1 VDLGAIA
8 GPHSST
14 PAAKAYRAG
23 THRTVPPEETVG
35 KALRFA
41 PVMGITRVANVT
53 GLDNV
58 GLPVVTVSRPNS
70 RSLAV
75 TQGKG
80 IDLTSAK
87 ASALMESIEAYH
99 AETITLPL
107 RYCSLEE
114 LRYTHRV
121 VDVSDLPSV
130 TTSAFHPNKRLLWCE
145 GHDVMHG
152 DTVFVPYE
160 LVHSDCTWP
169 QPPGSGCFA
178 GSSNGLASGNHHLEA
193 VSHAICEVVERDATT
208 LWRLRGPDDQR
219 SRRLDM
225 ATVDD
230 PSCIRVMEL
239 FKRAG
244 VEAAV
249 WETTTDV
256 GIASFLCMVFRAAD
270 DPSRPLP
277 PAAGAGCHPSR
288 AIALLR
294 ALTEAAQTRLVQISG
309 SRDDI
314 GRDMYGRHRYAANFD
329 ALRREIGRPTP
340 LSYLESPHSDAD
352 TLDGDVEWELERLRS
367 AGAKSVVVIDL
378 SKEAFGLPV
387 VRVVIPRLE
396 AISEMPGYV
405 PGPRARAI
413 AAARA

>member
-1 VDLGAIA
+1 V
-8 GPHSST
+8 
-14 PAAKAYRAG
+14 R
-23 THRTVPPEETVG
+23 R
-35 KALRFA
+35 ALRVA
-41 PVMGITRVANVT
+41 PIMGITRVANVT
-53 GLDNV
+53 GLDDIGV
-58 GLPVVTVSRPNS
+58 PVVTVSRPNS

-80 IDLTSAK
+80 IDLTAAK

-107 RYCSLEE
+107 RYCTLEE

-121 VDVSDLPSV
+121 VDVSLLPRV
-130 TTSAFHPNKRLLWCE
+130 ATSSFHPNKRLLWCE
-145 GHDVMHG
+145 GHDLVRDDM
-152 DTVFVPYE
+152 VFVPYE

-193 VSHAICEVVERDATT
+193 VSHGICEVVERDSTT
-208 LWRLRGPDDQR
+208 LWRLRGPDDQLA
-219 SRRLDM
+219 RRVDLT
-225 ATVDD
+225 TVDD
-230 PSCIRVMEL
+230 PACVRVMEL
-239 FKRAG
+239 FTRAG

-256 GIASFLCMVFRAAD
+256 GIASFLCVIFRAVE
-270 DPSRPLP
+270 DPARPLP

-314 GRDMYGRHRYAANFD
+314 GRDMYGRHRYAANLE
-329 ALRREIGRPTP
+329 ALRRELGRPAP
-340 LSYLESPHSDAD
+340 RSFHGVPHWDSD

-367 AGAKSVVVIDL
+367 AGLKSVVAIDL

-387 VRVVIPRLE
+387 VRVVVPGLE
-396 AISEMPGYV
+396 AMSEMPRYV
-405 PGPRARAI
+405 PGLRARAT

>member
-1 VDLGAIA
+1 L
-8 GPHSST
+8 T
-14 PAAKAYRAG
+14 PAAKTYRAG
-23 THRTVPPEETVG
+23 THRTVPPEETVR

-80 IDLTSAK
+80 IDLAAAK

-121 VDVSDLPSV
+121 VDVSELPSV
-130 TTSAFHPNKRLLWCE
+130 TTSSFHPNKRLLWCE
-145 GHDVMHG
+145 GHDLMQD

-178 GSSNGLASGNHHLEA
+178 GSSNGLASGNHYLEA

-208 LWRLRGPDDQR
+208 LWRLRGPDDQAD
-219 SRRLDM
+219 RRVDL
-225 ATVDD
+225 ASVDD
-230 PSCIRVMEL
+230 PVCMQVMEL

-244 VEAAV
+244 VEVAV

-256 GIASFLCMVFRAAD
+256 GIASFICVIFRAAE

-314 GRDMYGRHRYAANFD
+314 GRAMYGRQRYAANLE

-352 TLDGDVEWELERLRS
+352 TLDADVEWELECLRA
-367 AGAKSVVVIDL
+367 AGVKRVVAIDL

-387 VRVVIPRLE
+387 VRVVIPGLE

-405 PGPRARAI
+405 PGPRARGI
-413 AAARA
+413 AAARV

>member
-1 VDLGAIA
+1 
-8 GPHSST
+8 
-14 PAAKAYRAG
+14 
-23 THRTVPPEETVG
+23 
-35 KALRFA
+35 
-41 PVMGITRVANVT
+41 MGITRVANVT
-53 GLDNV
+53 GLDDI
-58 GLPVVTVSRPNS
+58 GLPVVTVTRPNS

-75 TQGKG
+75 AQGKG
-80 IDLTSAK
+80 IDLPAAK

-121 VDVSDLPSV
+121 VDVGRLPLV
-130 TTSAFHPNKRLLWCE
+130 TTSSFHPNKRLLWCE
-145 GHDVMHG
+145 GHDLIQDG
-152 DTVFVPYE
+152 TVFVPYE

-178 GSSNGLASGNHHLEA
+178 GSSNGLASGNHYLEA
-193 VSHAICEVVERDATT
+193 VSHAICEVVERDSTT
-208 LWRLRGPDDQR
+208 LWRLRGRADQAN
-219 SRRLDM
+219 RRVDL

-230 PSCIRVMEL
+230 AACVRVIEL

-244 VEAAV
+244 VDMAV

-256 GIASFLCMVFRAAD
+256 GIASFLCAIFRAAD

-314 GRDMYGRHRYAANFD
+314 GRDMYGGQRYDANLS
-329 ALRREIGRPTP
+329 ALRRELGRPEP
-340 LSYLESPHSDAD
+340 RNFHEVPDWDSD
-352 TLDGDVEWELERLRS
+352 TLDGDVEWELERLRA
-367 AGAKSVVVIDL
+367 AGVQHVVAIDL

-387 VRVVIPRLE
+387 VRVVIPGLE
-396 AISEMPGYV
+396 AISEMPRYV
-405 PGPRARAI
+405 PGLRARAM

>member
-1 VDLGAIA
+1 M
-8 GPHSST
+8 
-14 PAAKAYRAG
+14 
-23 THRTVPPEETVG
+23 PPEETVRR
-35 KALRFA
+35 ALRVA
-41 PVMGITRVANVT
+41 PMMGITRVGNVT
-53 GLDNV
+53 GLDDV
-58 GLPVVTVSRPNS
+58 GVHVVTVSRPNS

-75 TQGKG
+75 AQGKG
-80 IDLTSAK
+80 VDLAAAK

-114 LRYTHRV
+114 LRYTHQV
-121 VDVSDLPSV
+121 ADVSLLPRV
-130 TTSAFHPNKRLLWCE
+130 ATSSFHPNTRLLWCE
-145 GHDVMHG
+145 GHDLIQDG
-152 DTVFVPYE
+152 AVFVPYE

-178 GSSNGLASGNHHLEA
+178 GSSNGLASGNHYLEA

-208 LWRLRGPDDQR
+208 LWRLRGPDDHQA
-219 SRRLDM
+219 RRVDL
-225 ATVDD
+225 ASVDD
-230 PSCIRVMEL
+230 PTCLRVIEL
-239 FKRAG
+239 FARAG
-244 VEAAV
+244 LEVGV

-256 GIASFLCMVFRAAD
+256 GIASFLCVIFRAAD

-314 GRDMYGRHRYAANFD
+314 GRDMYGRHRYAANLE
-329 ALRREIGRPTP
+329 ALRTELGRPKP
-340 LSYLESPHSDAD
+340 RSFLASPHWDAD
-352 TLDGDVEWELERLRS
+352 TLDGDVEWELERLR
-367 AGAKSVVVIDL
+367 AVGVKRAVAIDL

-387 VRVVIPRLE
+387 VRVVIPGLE
-396 AISEMPGYV
+396 TVSEMPGYV
-405 PGPRARAI
+405 PGRRAHAM

>member
-1 VDLGAIA
+1 M
-8 GPHSST
+8 
-14 PAAKAYRAG
+14 
-23 THRTVPPEETVG
+23 PPEETVRR
-35 KALRFA
+35 ALRLA
-41 PVMGITRVANVT
+41 PMMGITRVGNVT
-53 GLDNV
+53 GLDDV
-58 GLPVVTVSRPNS
+58 GVHVVTVSRPNS

-75 TQGKG
+75 AQGKG
-80 IDLTSAK
+80 IDLASAK

-114 LRYTHRV
+114 LRYTHQV
-121 VDVSDLPSV
+121 ADVSLLPRV
-130 TTSAFHPNKRLLWCE
+130 ATSSFHPNTRLLWCE
-145 GHDVMHG
+145 GHDLMQ
-152 DTVFVPYE
+152 DDAVFVPYE

-178 GSSNGLASGNHHLEA
+178 GSSNGLASGNHYLEA

-208 LWRLRGPDDQR
+208 LWRLRGPDDHQA
-219 SRRLDM
+219 RRVDL
-225 ATVDD
+225 ASVDD
-230 PSCIRVMEL
+230 PTCLRVIEL
-239 FKRAG
+239 FARAG
-244 VEAAV
+244 LEVGV

-256 GIASFLCMVFRAAD
+256 GIASFLCVIFRAAD

-314 GRDMYGRHRYAANFD
+314 GHDMYGRHRYAANLE
-329 ALRREIGRPTP
+329 ALRTELGRPKP
-340 LSYLESPHSDAD
+340 RSFLASPHWDAD
-352 TLDGDVEWELERLRS
+352 TLDGDVEWELEHLRA
-367 AGAKSVVVIDL
+367 AGVKHAVAIDL

-387 VRVVIPRLE
+387 VRVVIPGLE
-396 AISEMPGYV
+396 TVSEMPGYV
-405 PGPRARAI
+405 PGRRAHAM

>member
-1 VDLGAIA
+1 V
-8 GPHSST
+8 T

-23 THRTVPPEETVG
+23 THRTLPPEETVRR
-35 KALRFA
+35 ALRMA

-53 GLDNV
+53 GLDDV

-80 IDLTSAK
+80 VDLTAAK

-121 VDVSDLPSV
+121 VDVSRLPRV
-130 TTSAFHPNKRLLWCE
+130 ATSSFHPNKRLLWCE
-145 GHDVMHG
+145 GHDLLQ
-152 DTVFVPYE
+152 DEAVFVPYE

-178 GSSNGLASGNHHLEA
+178 GSSNGLASGNHPLEA

-208 LWRLRGPDDQR
+208 LWRLRGPDDQL
-219 SRRLDM
+219 SRRVDL
-225 ATVDD
+225 ASVDD
-230 PSCIRVMEL
+230 PDCMKVMEL
-239 FKRAG
+239 FQRAG
-244 VEAAV
+244 VEVAV
-249 WETTTDV
+249 WDTTTDA
-256 GIASFLCMVFRAAD
+256 GIASFLCAIFRGAD

-294 ALTEAAQTRLVQISG
+294 ALTEAAQTRLVQITG

-314 GRDMYGRHRYAANFD
+314 GRDRYGRHRYAANLE
-329 ALRREIGRPTP
+329 ALRREIGRPGP
-340 LSYLESPHSDAD
+340 RSFHELPHWDSD
-352 TLDGDVEWELERLRS
+352 TLDGDVEWELERLRA
-367 AGAKSVVVIDL
+367 AGVKRVVAIDL

-387 VRVVIPRLE
+387 VRVVIPGLE

-405 PGPRARAI
+405 PGLRAREI

>member
-1 VDLGAIA
+1 
-8 GPHSST
+8 
-14 PAAKAYRAG
+14 
-23 THRTVPPEETVG
+23 
-35 KALRFA
+35 
-41 PVMGITRVANVT
+41 
-53 GLDNV
+53 
-58 GLPVVTVSRPNS
+58 
-70 RSLAV
+70 
-75 TQGKG
+75 
-80 IDLTSAK
+80 
-87 ASALMESIEAYH
+87 
-99 AETITLPL
+99 
-107 RYCSLEE
+107 
-114 LRYTHRV
+114 
-121 VDVSDLPSV
+121 
-130 TTSAFHPNKRLLWCE
+130 
-145 GHDVMHG
+145 
-152 DTVFVPYE
+152 
-160 LVHSDCTWP
+160 
-169 QPPGSGCFA
+169 
-178 GSSNGLASGNHHLEA
+178 
-193 VSHAICEVVERDATT
+193 
-208 LWRLRGPDDQR
+208 
-219 SRRLDM
+219 
-225 ATVDD
+225 
-230 PSCIRVMEL
+230 MEL

-256 GIASFLCMVFRAAD
+256 GIASFLCMIFSAAD

-314 GRDMYGRHRYAANFD
+314 GRDMYGRHRYAANVD

>member
-1 VDLGAIA
+1 M
-8 GPHSST
+8 
-14 PAAKAYRAG
+14 R
-23 THRTVPPEETVG
+23 R
-35 KALRFA
+35 ALRVA
-41 PVMGITRVANVT
+41 PMMGITRVGNVT
-53 GLDNV
+53 GLDDV
-58 GLPVVTVSRPNS
+58 GVPVVTVSRPNS

-75 TQGKG
+75 AQGKG
-80 IDLTSAK
+80 VDLAAAK

-114 LRYTHRV
+114 LRYTHQV
-121 VDVSDLPSV
+121 ADVSLLPRV
-130 TTSAFHPNKRLLWCE
+130 ATSSFHPNTRLLWCE
-145 GHDVMHG
+145 GHDLMQ
-152 DTVFVPYE
+152 DDAVFVPYE

-178 GSSNGLASGNHHLEA
+178 GSSNGLASGNHYLEA

-208 LWRLRGPDDQR
+208 LWRLRGPEDHEA
-219 SRRLDM
+219 RRVDL
-225 ATVDD
+225 ASVDD
-230 PSCIRVMEL
+230 PTCLRVIEL
-239 FKRAG
+239 FARAG
-244 VEAAV
+244 LEVGV

-256 GIASFLCMVFRAAD
+256 GIASFLCVIFRAAD

-314 GRDMYGRHRYAANFD
+314 GHDMYGRHRYVANQE
-329 ALRREIGRPTP
+329 ALRTELGRPKP
-340 LSYLESPHSDAD
+340 RSFLASPHWDAD
-352 TLDGDVEWELERLRS
+352 TLDGDVEWELEHLRA
-367 AGAKSVVVIDL
+367 AGVKHAVAIDL

-387 VRVVIPRLE
+387 VRVVIPGLE
-396 AISEMPGYV
+396 TVSEMPGYV
-405 PGPRARAI
+405 PGRRAHAM